1 MLKVKVAAYVE
12 LVRPHNIL
20 AVALSTILGYSVA
33 SRALGVPPNL
43 VDLLMACSVVT
54 LVAAGGYAINDYFD
68 YKVDLINKPY
78 RPIPSGRVTLG
89 EVLRFSIALGVVGVA
104 LSTYFGVL
112 SLLYVSLNSLL
123 VYTYSAK
130 IKETGF
136 LGNVVVSLEGAATIV
151 YGSLVVYLRTGTA
164 EALLASLVPA
174 SIAFT
179 LLLGREV
186 VKTIEDYYADAERNV
201 RSLPRT
207 IGLKASAVV
216 ASVILLAVPP
226 LSILPA
232 LSGYYNRFIYIPLTA
247 ITLVL
252 VVHSSARM
260 MLSSNKVSTATK
272 VRSELKVAV
281 FTGILALLIS
291 SVAATS

>member
-1 MLKVKVAAYVE
+1 MLRTKAAAYVE
-12 LVRPHNIL
+12 LVRPHNTL
-20 AVALSTILGYSVA
+20 AAALSTVLGYSVA
-33 SRALGVPPNL
+33 SRALGTPLNS
-43 VDLLMACSVVT
+43 VDLLVACSVVA

-68 YKVDLINKPY
+68 YRVDLVNKPY
-78 RPIPSGRVTLG
+78 RPIPSGRASLG
-89 EVLRFSIALGVVGVA
+89 EVLRLSVALGVAGVA
-104 LSTYFGVL
+104 LSMYFGAL
-112 SLLYVSLNSLL
+112 SLLYVLLNSLL
-123 VYTYSAK
+123 VYAYSAK

-151 YGSLVVYLRTGTA
+151 YGSLVVYLRTGKA
-164 EALLASLVPA
+164 EALLASLIPA

-207 IGLKASAVV
+207 IGLRASALV
-216 ASVILLAVPP
+216 ASVILLAVLP
-226 LSILPA
+226 LSVLPIL
-232 LSGYYNRFIYIPLTA
+232 LGYYNRFIYIPLAA

-252 VVHSSARM
+252 VVHSAVRM
-260 MLSSNKVSTATK
+260 MLSSNKVSTAAK

-291 SVAATS
+291 SVATQL